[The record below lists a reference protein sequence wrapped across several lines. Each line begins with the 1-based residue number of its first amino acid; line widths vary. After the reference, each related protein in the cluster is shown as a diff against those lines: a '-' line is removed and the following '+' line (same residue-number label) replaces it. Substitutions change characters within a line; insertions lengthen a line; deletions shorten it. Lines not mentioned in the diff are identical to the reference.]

1 MPQQL
6 EQFSLCVN
14 KDKTER
20 FSIKHKGDESW
31 KDIILLGSKLDT
43 EKDIARR
50 KGLASAAFKKYQ
62 KILTHKKTTINPKS
76 EILRSIRNEHI
87 SIPMRNLDTRR
98 KKKPQNRRVPTPL
111 PQKNCR
117 HILPKNNHK

>member
-1 MPQQL
+1 MTG
-6 EQFSLCVN
+6 EC
-14 KDKTER
+14 
-20 FSIKHKGDESW
+20 SI
-31 KDIILLGSKLDT
+31 
-43 EKDIARR
+43 
-50 KGLASAAFKKYQ
+50 Q
-62 KILTHKKTTINPKS
+62 KVSENIDSQKTTINPKS

-87 SIPMRNLDTRR
+87 SIPMWNLDTRR

>member
-1 MPQQL
+1 MRKQGQNRTFLYQTQRRREL
-6 EQFSLCVN
+6 EGHNTTRIQ
-14 KDKTER
+14 TR
-20 FSIKHKGDESW
+20 HR
-31 KDIILLGSKLDT
+31 
-43 EKDIARR
+43 KDIARR
-50 KGLASAAFKKYQ
+50 KGLASAAFKEYQ

-87 SIPMRNLDTRR
+87 SISMRNLDTKR
-98 KKKPQNRRVPTPL
+98 KKKSQNRRVPTPL